1 MEANPLLASM
11 IKMARIEMLPI
22 MFILALLAG
31 FGVANTVLFSVIERT
46 REFGVMIAV
55 GMSPKR
61 LGRMVQLEALLTSA
75 LGFAVGGTLGYALL
89 LLMTRGITIGTTWAS
104 MAGDFALPAKLYAAA
119 SGQYLLG
126 SLMVVLMTALLAA
139 WYPARRAAGLQPVEA
154 IRET

>member
-1 MEANPLLASM
+1 
-11 IKMARIEMLPI
+11 
-22 MFILALLAG
+22 
-31 FGVANTVLFSVIERT
+31 
-46 REFGVMIAV
+46 MIAV

-75 LGFAVGGTLGYALL
+75 LGFVVGGTLGYALL
-89 LLMTRGITIGTTWAS
+89 LLMTRGITIGNTWAT

-139 WYPARRAAGLQPVEA
+139 WYPARRAAALQPVEA